1 MALSSNNRIQERRM
15 SRSKSC
21 FRSCFRCL
29 KSESKANSPISKKV
43 AGERSKSTR
52 SARKTVPVGVEA
64 LGQNSASELK
74 EEARVTGQSTESSD
88 DRLPDSGRY
97 RKVLST
103 N

>member
-1 MALSSNNRIQERRM
+1 M
-15 SRSKSC
+15 
-21 FRSCFRCL
+21 
-29 KSESKANSPISKKV
+29 V

-64 LGQNSASELK
+64 LGQNIASELK
-74 EEARVTGQSTESSD
+74 EEARVTGESRASLD
-88 DRLPDSGRY
+88 DRLLNSERY